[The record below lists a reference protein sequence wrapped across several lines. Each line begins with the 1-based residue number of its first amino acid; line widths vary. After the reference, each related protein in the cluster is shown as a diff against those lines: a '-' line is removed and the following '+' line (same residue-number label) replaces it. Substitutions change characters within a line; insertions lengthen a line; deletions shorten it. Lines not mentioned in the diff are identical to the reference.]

1 MNLSSEYILKIL
13 RDQKPYLE
21 KHVGVTKLA
30 LFGSHAR
37 GDFDQN
43 SDIDI
48 LIELKEKMFKTR
60 FLLKEHLEHIFE
72 KPVDVV
78 YFDSVRLFFMR
89 SIAKDIIYAW

>member
-1 MNLSSEYILKIL
+1 MNSSSSEHILKIL

-21 KHVGVTKLA
+21 EHFGVTKLA
-30 LFGSHAR
+30 LFGSYAR
-37 GDFDQN
+37 GDFNED

-48 LIELKEKMFKTR
+48 LIELKEKKFKTR
-60 FLLKEHLEHIFE
+60 FLLKEYLEQVFH

-89 SIAKDIIYAW
+89 TMEKDIIYA